1 MYKKITIII
10 SCILLVS
17 VCSNIYFINKMNEK
31 EKINALIVEKTLS
44 DIQSKVT
51 DLEDEIIYDNLSEG
65 FEEYY
70 SYRQLIVLNEI
81 KQNCSSLAYFMSM
94 NHGVNTTDE
103 EIYINN
109 YFGAIAGYISEIEA
123 DEINRT
129 TILPLFVQIEK
140 VCNTLIELEENYKNT
155 DEIYKQLVLNI
166 KNVEDIQNNEIL
178 QRHEKMMEIVKGIDK
193 Q

>member
-1 MYKKITIII
+1 MYKKIAVVV

-17 VCSNIYFINKMNEK
+17 ICINIYYINKINEK
-31 EKINALIVEKTLS
+31 EKINALIVEEILL

-70 SYRQLIVLNEI
+70 AYRQLAILNEI

-94 NHGVNTTDE
+94 NHGYIASDE
-103 EIYINN
+103 EIYVNN
-109 YFGAIAGYISEIEA
+109 YFAAITGYISETKV

-140 VCNTLIELEENYKNT
+140 ACNTLLELEGSYNNT
-155 DEIYKQLVLNI
+155 DEIYKQLALNI
-166 KNVEDIQNNEIL
+166 KNAEDIQKNEIL
-178 QRHEKMMEIVKGIDK
+178 QKHEEMMKVVIEIDK
-193 Q
+193 D